1 MAIIVLLGSGELGK
15 EFVISAKRL
24 GHFVVAVDS
33 YDDAPAMQVADRREV
48 IDMLDAKHLRE
59 VLTFWKPNY
68 IVPEIEAIATEVLFE
83 FEATSTVVPSA
94 RAVNLTMNRDKIRD
108 RAAELGLR
116 TAKFEYAESEQEL
129 VDAYNNMLTD
139 KAVIKP
145 VMSSSGKGQSVVDY
159 NMEVDIE
166 LQVRTAWHYACENMR
181 GNRQRVIIEEFIDFD
196 SEITLLTI
204 KQHDGPTLFCEP
216 IGHYQERGDY
226 QYSWQPADIGS
237 SNIAQAQAMAK
248 IITDDLG
255 GAGLFGVEF
264 FMTKDGPIFSELSPR
279 PHDTGMAT
287 LQTQRYTQF
296 DLHLRAILGL
306 PIRQEHLN
314 CEEGASAVILADR
327 DIEDSQV
334 TGVSDAMELDSIDV
348 RIFGKKVGRKNRRMG
363 VVLGKDL
370 TTTRKAATLI
380 KVQ

>member
-1 MAIIVLLGSGELGK
+1 
-15 EFVISAKRL
+15 
-24 GHFVVAVDS
+24 
-33 YDDAPAMQVADRREV
+33 
-48 IDMLDAKHLRE
+48 
-59 VLTFWKPNY
+59 
-68 IVPEIEAIATEVLFE
+68 
-83 FEATSTVVPSA
+83 
-94 RAVNLTMNRDKIRD
+94 MNRDKIRD

>member
-48 IDMLDAKHLRE
+48 IDMLDTKQLTD
-59 VLTFWKPNY
+59 VLSFWKPNY

-83 FEATSTVVPSA
+83 YDTTSVVVPSA

-116 TAKFEYAESEQEL
+116 TAKFAYAESEQEL

-145 VMSSSGKGQSVVDY
+145 VMSSSGKGQSVVDC
-159 NMEVDIE
+159 NTEVDTE
-166 LQVRTAWHYACENMR
+166 LQLRTAWHYACENMR

-204 KQHDGPTLFCEP
+204 KQHDAPTMFCEP

-226 QYSWQPADIGS
+226 QYSWQPAHIDS
-237 SNIAQAQAMAK
+237 SHISQAQDMAK

-264 FMTKDGPIFSELSPR
+264 FMTEDGPIFSELSPR

-296 DLHLRAILGL
+296 DLHLRAITGL
-306 PIRQEHLN
+306 PIRQEHLE
-314 CEEGASAVILADR
+314 CEEGASAVILADH
-327 DIEDSQV
+327 DIEDSKV
-334 TGVSDAMELDSIDV
+334 IGVSDAMELDSIDV

-380 KVQ
+380 KVE